1 MRSKKEFSYGKI
13 FLLIFFIGSISCSGQ
28 LDLKR
33 FHDSAHHWYDIND
46 EDRIINPLPNKPKYN
61 ADEITKIADNI
72 ILFQKGNGGWAKNFD
87 MQAILSNEQIEKI
100 KTNKDL
106 LNTTF
111 DNGATHSQLTYLAEI
126 YSKTNREKYKSAFLK
141 GLNFIFNSQYENGG
155 WPQFYPDTSGY
166 RKHITFN
173 DGAMMGV
180 MKLLLKIVSKNE
192 NYLFIS
198 DSIYNRSVEVFE
210 RGVECLVNTQI
221 LENGKM
227 NVWCQQHDHITL
239 KPASA
244 RSFEPAAI
252 CNGESSEI
260 VLFLME
266 LKNPNEQIINSIKS
280 AAEWF
285 EESAIEG
292 IRVEIIKAPKV
303 DFMYHTSTWDK
314 RVVVDSDAPRIWT
327 RFSELN
333 THVPLFCRR
342 DGKIVYSMAE
352 VERERR
358 TGYGWYHYAPEAVL
372 QEFPNW
378 LERNDLIE

>member
-1 MRSKKEFSYGKI
+1 MRSKKEFLYGKI

-342 DGKIVYSMAE
+342 DGKSVYSMAE

>member
-1 MRSKKEFSYGKI
+1 MRSKKEFLYGKI

-46 EDRIINPLPNKPKYN
+46 EDRIINPLTNKPKYN